1 MSAWLRGHDSS
12 SGIASEQS
20 SRTAPLQ
27 GQRRYEEYAYVL
39 DFTQRAKSST
49 VRGRE
54 GMIIQAIGEERLTLL
69 ELLGT
74 QNMSIDVA
82 ERVYIGREGRDKVM
96 SVLGRL
102 EYGSISQS
110 AKNELPSIIEKIVIA
125 NQKRFIDYMNT
136 AQPITPRIH
145 ALELI
150 PGIGKTYMMTIIRER
165 DRKKFESFIEI
176 QQRVGLRDPAKL
188 IAKRIIDEI
197 TGEARMNLFVR
208 K

>member
-1 MSAWLRGHDSS
+1 LSAWLRGHDSS

-125 NQKRFIDYMNT
+125 NQKRFIDYINT